1 MSLKHLLYA
10 TLIALVS
17 CSQEEFIEN
26 KEGGETDKND
36 EGTTLVLKIQD
47 SSVAGT
53 KAIVPGKPGDKLTD
67 DATINYLTAL
77 VFSEDGKLEG
87 TATYQGTHNVWV
99 DGLTSGP
106 KKVIALANVGE
117 FEKIGDDPY
126 DPFYENKSFTIGMTY
141 EDFLV
146 KTKDFLGTKRNLG
159 SETTVVIKEGSSPGA
174 LTSYRYDVSMCS
186 QVYDVVLQRG
196 CDNYLGEASRKDVD
210 SWGGKWLNAANSD
223 PNAGTGDIKGNPVW
237 LYRNVARVHLK
248 NIKVEEAA
256 GDAMFKKPELHVTGI
271 FILNA
276 KNESAIVGESAK
288 AWGKTYVDD
297 EKDAKYINGVSN
309 YDGWY
314 MWYFN
319 DAKNVAHFKPYLK
332 EPVAKENYVSD
343 SYFYSEYEDELS
355 EEKTGNGPF
364 LTFPT
369 KKDPPYDQYPNPEGW
384 LAGEQFF
391 IYENLDIE
399 KPTLLV
405 VSGNFYYTDAS
416 GNKHVWKNRFY
427 PVRIGIDGLGDNAW
441 DAIKSKYPV
450 ASRSEDELKGVLRNI
465 NYEITLTITGPGSR
479 YPHGMDEQSWLSV
492 YAEIVPF
499 ETLSQDVK
507 F

>member
-10 TLIALVS
+10 ALIALVS

-26 KEGGETDKND
+26 GREENTDKND
-36 EGTTLVLKIQD
+36 EGTTLVLKVQD

-53 KAIVPGKPGDKLTD
+53 KAIVPGKPEDKLTD
-67 DATINYLTAL
+67 EGTINYLTAL
-77 VFSEDGKLEG
+77 VFSEDEKLEG
-87 TATYQGTHNVWV
+87 TATFQGVHNVWV
-99 DGLTSGP
+99 DKLTPGP

-117 FEKIGDDPY
+117 MVKIGDDPQE
-126 DPFYENKSFTIGMTY
+126 PLYENKSFTIGMTY
-141 EDFLV
+141 NEFLA
-146 KTKDFLGTKRNLG
+146 KTKDFFGTKGNLG
-159 SETTVVIKEGSSPGA
+159 NETTVVIKEGSSPGA
-174 LTSYRYDVSMCS
+174 LISYRYDVSMCS
-186 QVYDVVLQRG
+186 QVYEVVLQRG
-196 CDNYLGEASRKDVD
+196 CDNYLGEASRKEVE

-223 PNAGTGDIKGNPVW
+223 PNAGMEKKDGNPVW

-248 NIKVEEAA
+248 NIYVEEAD

-276 KNESAIVGESAK
+276 KNESAIVGDLAK

-297 EKDAKYINGVSN
+297 EKDAKYINGVS
-309 YDGWY
+309 YAWY
-314 MWYFN
+314 KSCFDLTEN
-319 DAKNVAHFKPYLK
+319 LACFKSYLK
-332 EPVAKENYVSD
+332 EPVAEENYVSD
-343 SYFYSEYEDELS
+343 PYFFSKYEDESS
-355 EEKTGNGPF
+355 EDKTGNGPF

-369 KKDPPYDQYPNPEGW
+369 NKEPPYSNNPNPEGW

-405 VSGNFYYTDAS
+405 VNGNFHYTDAS
-416 GNKHVWKNRFY
+416 GEEHVWENRFY
-427 PVRIGIDGLGDNAW
+427 PVRIGIDGLGKDAW

-450 ASRSEDELKGVLRNI
+450 ASRSEDELQGVLRNI

-499 ETLSQDVK
+499 ETLSQNVE